1 MSQEKFEI
9 FLILLR
15 LKSYLIS
22 LMDDSKVEYE
32 GFEFTNEYLDRK
44 FPEQKEEVL
53 QLLISNNIMSD
64 AQIAFDEKI
73 HERFKEIL
81 KEEEPHTDL
90 TSILEKFHIEAV
102 PSSIK
107 DKTLDNYRII
117 RDQKLKEIISILL
130 QIARVWTQRNEI
142 EDDIATYSL
151 LNEEDM
157 MRPYERKKL
166 GELDKNTSIS
176 FKTISQ
182 LTQIYLEQLIDYFF
196 KFGGDMALM
205 EFVSSLEEF
214 KRIVTRKYYSLI
226 KNSGLDPN
234 KL

>member
-1 MSQEKFEI
+1 MSQETFDI

-22 LMDDSKVEYE
+22 LMDDPKIEYE
-32 GFEFTNEYLDRK
+32 GFDYTIEYLDRK
-44 FPEQKEEVL
+44 FPEQKEEVIE
-53 QLLISNNIMSD
+53 LLISNKITSD

-73 HERFKEIL
+73 HERFRDIL
-81 KEEEPHTDL
+81 KDKESSADL
-90 TSILEKFHIEAV
+90 TSILEKFQIQTVHDTLQ
-102 PSSIK
+102 
-107 DKTLDNYRII
+107 DKTMNTYRTIK
-117 RDQKLKEIISILL
+117 DQKLKEIISILL
-130 QIARVWTQRNEI
+130 QIARIWTQRSEI
-142 EDDIATYSL
+142 EDDIANYSL
-151 LNEEDM
+151 LNEEEM
-157 MRPYERKKL
+157 MRPFEKKKL
-166 GELDKNTSIS
+166 GELDENTSIS
-176 FKTISQ
+176 YKTISQ

-226 KNSGLDPN
+226 KNSGIDPS